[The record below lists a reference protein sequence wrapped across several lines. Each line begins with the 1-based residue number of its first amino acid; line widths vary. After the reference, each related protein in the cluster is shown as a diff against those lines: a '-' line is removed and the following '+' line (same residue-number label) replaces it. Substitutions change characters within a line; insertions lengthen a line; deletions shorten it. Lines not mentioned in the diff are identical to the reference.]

1 MNKLTRQQHQVL
13 QMENFVGGSGA
24 NLTSSFYKHGNFNNK
39 QLFDAIKQLF
49 SENDSL
55 RLSLIKHKSGIYQK
69 FLTMDKLNFESR
81 IRTFKTAEE
90 MEEYAQDKAYEI
102 ISYNQ
107 LVNIIPFII
116 GGDGYGIIIQMHHI
130 AGDGWSIGN
139 IMKRFS
145 ALISN
150 SNLEKTAPDLDYQF
164 KDHIKKEEQYYQSN
178 KAQKDKE
185 YWENT
190 FVNFSESTFLSD
202 KEITSFKSARFGIEI
217 TEEQMNKI
225 NTFSKQTGRSFFTI
239 YLGALATY
247 LARIKRQEKFCIGT
261 ALLNRRKIEQQ
272 TSGMFV
278 NTVGL
283 AIPVSKE
290 ESFSSIIE
298 NTQKILFGS
307 IRRMKVDFSE
317 VVEELRNEINQ
328 FKGALYDVY
337 LSYQNISANNE
348 AEVGIIKWYHC
359 GIQPESL
366 AININDWVDT
376 GILKF
381 EYDYQVE
388 KFSEED
394 ILFLHDQIM
403 ELLLSGI
410 DNPLKKVKE
419 LALCDEKQQKKILT
433 EYNQPTIDPT
443 FYSIIERFE
452 KKVAENPDSIAIECE
467 ENKITYQ
474 ELDNT
479 SSDIAFQLEKLGA
492 IGTNVALHIKSGYK
506 QIIAIMA
513 VLKAGATYVP
523 IDVTIPEDRKKFIM
537 NEIEPKVILCDETEF
552 LAIETSTK
560 LELLDRSK
568 NEVKDYHFQRIRVKE
583 QDPAY
588 ILFTSGTTGKPK
600 GVVVNHRNLSHYG
613 EVCKNYFNLN
623 YETRVLQQATYSFD
637 IFVEE
642 VFPTLIAGGTI
653 IIFPRDETMSF
664 ESLAAC
670 IVEQQ
675 ITMISCT
682 PLVVKELAKQNAL
695 DEVEIII
702 SGGDVLKSEYINS
715 LVKKGKRVYNTYGPT
730 ETTVCA
736 CYHEIKSSDSQRT
749 TLLIGKPIK
758 NVQIYILIEKSLA
771 GIGVQGEICIGGAGV
786 TTGYFKNQALTDER
800 FIDNPFGPGKLY
812 RSGDLGYYTSDG
824 ELEYSGRIDNQVKI
838 RGYRV
843 ETAEIEEVLKS
854 NSLIKDAFVRVNE
867 TKEGINHL
875 SAYIIGTKLVDN
887 LVLKDY
893 LREKLPEYM
902 IPNQFLQ
909 LDKFPINLN
918 GKIDINFLPEII
930 VEYTNYEA
938 PTTKTEKKVI
948 QLVEDI
954 LELEN
959 IGRNADFF
967 ELGGHSLK
975 AMQLGTRLNQ
985 QFNVNVSLHQ
995 LFKFPVIHELA
1006 ALIDQSE
1013 YSSQIIP
1020 KVKKSEQYQASPAQK
1035 RLFLVQKIQDSQS
1048 KVYNMPV
1055 GLAFKG
1061 KIELDRLQ
1069 QAFTELEREHEI
1081 LRTTF
1086 QLENGEVVQIVSDS
1100 CRLKVEEIALSED
1113 TLQTELDK
1121 FIQPFNLNKGPLI
1134 RLGIQQRT
1142 QNSYYLFFD
1151 MHHII
1156 SDGLSLTLLF
1166 KELERRYHEK
1176 FISELPIQY
1185 VDYSSWINKK
1195 NKGETKEYWMNYL
1208 EGFEERLAL
1217 PLDFSRPKIQQYN
1230 GNKLKYSLQSELN
1243 ELIYKLSKDLET
1255 TPYVFFASIWF
1266 ILLQKYSMQ
1275 KDITIGTGFAGRSG
1289 QGTEKL
1295 IGLFVNTV
1303 VLRADVSEDKTYYSF
1318 LQELKKRIITI
1329 FDYQDYPFE
1338 QLLED
1343 IGNQVDPSRHPLF
1356 DVMYTYQN
1364 NDELSFS
1371 LDGGELIEEVYDET
1385 IAKFDLQ
1392 FEVVESNQAFSI
1404 EILYN
1409 TDLFMSETIRYLFQQ
1424 SESLIRAISEDLYK
1438 PIAKLSP
1445 VNKEEKNKILNEF
1458 NHWKLNE
1465 KEVPPLKELIE
1476 KMLIDYPGEIAFSS
1490 EGKQVTYEKMVEKVR
1505 IFAQI
1510 LQKHNVEEGD
1520 KVAIIADKSADT
1532 IIAILATAFI
1542 SAVYVPIDPLAPADR
1557 KMQILDDAK
1566 PYVIIEQGEVTTT
1579 GIRKEPAT
1587 FYEDPIAYIMYTSGT
1602 TGRPRGVVI
1611 RQSSIVKLAQKCN
1624 FTQINEETIVL
1635 QTGSMAFDAATFEI
1649 WGTFLNGAK
1658 LVLISKEEML
1668 DVVQLNKVINQES
1681 VNFMFIT
1688 TAFFN
1693 FLIDQDR
1700 HLFDPIQQLFVGGE
1714 KASINH
1720 MRTLLQK
1727 NATIQLANIYG
1738 PTENTTFST
1747 VMPITLAS
1755 TRIPIGYPLKDTA
1768 VYIMQDEELVGVGM
1782 VGEICLAGD
1791 GIADGYYGLPELTKE
1806 KFIPNPFG
1814 KGRLYKSGDLGR
1826 FLADGSIEYIGRL
1839 DDQVKI
1845 RGYRIELQEIQFALT
1860 ELASIKEAYVDV
1872 HETANKEPQIVAY
1885 VVADKPYT
1893 LENVRTELMDK
1904 LPDYMLPSQMHQMA
1918 QLPLNQNGKV
1928 DKKMLPK
1935 GPIKSG
1941 KRTIIPAENKMEQ
1954 MLINI
1959 FEEIINV
1966 KPIGRMDEFFVLGGH
1981 SLKAMQAVNRIEEQ
1995 LQIKLS
2001 LRDLFAYPQIASL
2014 AKFIKKQQPIEL
2026 TTIQKIK
2033 EKDFYPVSSAQKRL
2047 YLIQKMQSSAKIAY
2061 NMPVYLAYEGQL
2073 NHEKLE
2079 VAFTKLVENHEILRT
2094 NFVIVDGIPM
2104 QKINKHQ
2111 KLKCSIIEGQE
2122 PIASIF
2128 TSFIQPFNLEKD
2140 LLVRIGSYENNEGK
2154 YLLFDMHHIISD
2166 GFSVNILLDELA
2178 QLYNGNDCLVPAL
2191 QYKDYSAWLEKY
2203 DFNEAKEYWKQEIL
2217 DMPETFDLFHDRSR
2231 TMEQK
2236 YQGCS
2241 FKKVLSHETTKRI
2254 NTFAVTHQMT
2264 PYMIFIAAFMLLLL
2278 KKSAQN
2284 QIRIGV
2290 PVSGRINK
2298 ETESMLG
2305 LFINTIV
2312 IQNDID
2318 KAESVSNFLEQIKQK
2333 TIMADEY
2340 QAYPLDQLIEELN
2353 IETDSARNPLFD
2365 VMFSF
2370 QNNAPMEF
2378 NFSDITVEKIKTVE
2392 SVTKFDLNLD
2402 VLKEE
2407 EQYVLDFIYREDL
2420 FYPETIETLADY
2432 MEIILSNMIEG
2443 RSETIAELSLTT
2455 DKEKIQI
2462 LTQFNQPESLTKIES
2477 FTLAERFHQTARKFA
2492 KREALIDS
2500 KESIN
2505 YQELEKRVLSLA
2517 RNLREEGGQKGDL
2530 VAVYAEQNNSTI
2542 ISILAI
2548 LELEMAYLL
2557 IDTDLPEER
2566 KQYLFED
2573 GNVQFFLKENS
2584 KTQKI
2589 EFERVHVN
2597 NKNSEQ
2603 HIDDLAY
2610 IMYTSGTTGQPK
2622 GVQITQENILSFIFG
2637 NNFILLDEEIRMLH
2651 TSAMSFDATTFEIF
2665 GTLLFGGSLT
2675 LVPTSDIVNVDT
2687 LAKIIEKNSINCL
2700 FLTTALFNL
2709 LIDENPLIFSQIT
2722 YLLIGGEKASMK
2734 HMRKVKESSP
2744 NTKIYNMYGPTETTT
2759 FATAYEIPNEFKE
2772 IPIGVPIMGKSIYIL
2787 DGLQLCGIGLPGE
2800 ICIGGLGV
2808 SRGYINSPT
2817 VTQEKFIPN
2826 PFGEGEL
2833 YRTGDIGY
2841 FQKDGT
2847 VIYLDRADQQVKI
2860 RGFRIEL
2867 MEIEAALKK
2876 IATIKSAVV
2885 NVKKLAN
2892 GDQVLRGYIVS
2903 NLDLDLDSIKR
2914 ELRNKIPHYMIPA
2927 RMIQIESIPLNKNG
2941 KVDLNNLPDI
2951 EEIRITAENPQTEKE
2966 RILFDVLEEIVGTSF
2981 LTRTSDFFEI
2991 GGDSIKAMRLV
3002 SKIKDNGFDLSLED
3016 IMNYRQ
3022 LDLIAKQMKGTELRT
3037 WSQEAYTGDIGLSAI
3052 QKEWLDWGFP
3062 NNDFFSQGVMLYSDE
3077 LLEVDAVKKTLEE
3090 LIKVHDN
3097 LRLTYRMG
3105 EKKAVI
3111 STYADKSPTYLIE
3124 VVDLRTLD
3132 STEISQLIMNKN
3144 ELIQRKIHLDEG
3156 PLVACIVYQNQISG
3170 TSELFLDIH
3179 HMVVDGVSWRILLE
3193 EFTRIYPA
3201 IKNGLPYKQPEKTAD
3216 YADWI
3221 MLQEKYIQTE
3231 EADLERKYWENL
3243 SSAKTTIW
3251 SDQLVKQTKSQRK
3264 NEMIALS
3271 AELTAQILGD
3281 VSLLYNT
3288 EMNDLLVSGVVA
3300 AVAQT
3305 FKKKKIIVELE
3316 GHGRHI
3322 IDNSLDLEKSIGWYT
3337 SMYPVQITYQKNIE
3351 QFIRGVKMQLRNVP
3365 HKGVMYLPLR
3375 HSQKPIPDSKGDVL
3389 FNFLGDF
3396 DSEYFGDFTQS
3407 KYDTGI
3413 QTDPA
3418 NNLLKPLM
3426 INSSIKDGVLRFE
3439 LTYNTQLI
3447 GKRQI
3452 DSFSEALKNYFVS
3465 LSKHVETRTK
3475 KDNLEWLESD
3485 ALKDIDFNQVMKK
3498 YDSPIQIEEVIQT
3511 DPVTFAQNIFINQTK
3526 YNGLPICACVVRLE
3540 HSISRVRIIE
3550 TINLLI
3556 ASQPALRQVID
3567 ESGENNLT
3575 LSKEYEWPIPYFFVD
3590 NQESKT
3596 ILEEKMKIIPQ
3607 NTALFTDTGLMA
3619 KHFIVRNED
3628 GSHEIY
3634 IYAHH
3639 AIWDLSSLTVW
3650 QREFERLLKEE
3661 NHNSMLIGHESDIE
3675 VAETNGSL
3683 SESQFEFFNETKKYS
3698 KHFRINRLNLFNLT
3712 TNEFKTYKLDKVYQ
3726 QVIDAPLLTALKL
3739 MEVTV
3744 QSNLKAEISKI
3755 PFFILS
3761 HGRNKDN
3768 QNKIGLFI
3776 QLECFIYEGKNKLQ
3790 DSLVQ
3795 KIQSIWTGENI
3806 GDCNFEKIAKRAGMS
3821 EEKMMH
3827 LVKKLP
3833 IINVS
3838 TLLDASFT
3846 ENFEEQTENA
3856 EAFGDTIG
3864 SIQLQLRKEVVKLVV
3879 TTTTQMT
3886 EKIESVMLK
3895 N

>member
-1 MNKLTRQQHQVL
+1 
-13 QMENFVGGSGA
+13 
-24 NLTSSFYKHGNFNNK
+24 
-39 QLFDAIKQLF
+39 
-49 SENDSL
+49 
-55 RLSLIKHKSGIYQK
+55 
-69 FLTMDKLNFESR
+69 MDKIIFETR
-81 IRTFKTAEE
+81 IHTFKTAEE
-90 MEEYAQDKAYEI
+90 MEEYAQDKAYQV

-107 LVNIIPFII
+107 LVHIIPFII
-116 GGDGYGIIIQMHHI
+116 GNDGYGIIIQMHHI

-139 IMKRFS
+139 IMKRFL

-150 SNLEKTAPDLDYQF
+150 SNLEKTAPNLDYQF
-164 KDHIKKEEQYYQSN
+164 KDHLEKEEQYCQSD

-185 YWENT
+185 YWKNT
-190 FVNFSESTFLSD
+190 LINFSESTFLSD
-202 KEITSFKSARFGIEI
+202 KEMTSFKSTRYGIEI

-225 NTFSKQTGRSFFTI
+225 TTFSKQTGKSFFTV

-283 AIPVSKE
+283 AIPVSTE
-290 ESFSSIIE
+290 GSFSSIIE

-317 VVEELRNEINQ
+317 VVEELRNETDQ

-337 LSYQNISANNE
+337 LSYQNISSNNV

-366 AININDWVDT
+366 AININDWIDT
-376 GILKF
+376 GTLKF

-388 KFSEED
+388 KFSEEN

-410 DNPLKKVKE
+410 DNPLQKVKE
-419 LALCDEKQQKKILT
+419 LTLCDEKQQKKILT
-433 EYNQPTIDPT
+433 EYNQPTIET
-443 FYSIIERFE
+443 SFYSIIEHFE
-452 KKVAENPDSIAIECE
+452 KKVAENPDSIAIEFE
-467 ENKITYQ
+467 ETKITYQ

-479 SSDIAFQLEKLGA
+479 SSDIAFQLEELGA

-506 QIIAIMA
+506 QIIAIIA

-523 IDVTIPEDRKKFIM
+523 IDITIPEDRKKIIM
-537 NEIEPKVILCDETEF
+537 NEIEAKVILCDETEF
-552 LAIETSTK
+552 SAIENSTK
-560 LELLDRSK
+560 LELIDNRSK
-568 NEVKDYHFQRIRVKE
+568 NEIKDHHFQRVCVEE

-588 ILFTSGTTGKPK
+588 ILFTSGTTGRPK

-623 YETRVLQQATYSFD
+623 SKTRVLQQATYGFD

-653 IIFPRDETMSF
+653 IIYPRDESMSF
-664 ESLAAC
+664 ESLATC
-670 IVEQQ
+670 IVEKQVS
-675 ITMISCT
+675 MISCT

-702 SGGDVLKSEYINS
+702 SGGDVLKSEYIHS
-715 LVKKGKRVYNTYGPT
+715 LLEKGKRVYNTYGPT

-736 CYHEIKSSDSQRT
+736 CYYEIKPSDSQKI
-749 TLLIGKPIK
+749 TLPLGKPIQ

-786 TTGYFKNQALTDER
+786 ATGYFRNKELTYEQ

-824 ELEYSGRIDNQVKI
+824 EIEYCGRIDNQVKI
-838 RGYRV
+838 RGYRI
-843 ETAEIEEVLKS
+843 EIAEIEEVLKS
-854 NSLIKDAFVRVNE
+854 NSLIRDAFVRMNK
-867 TKEGINHL
+867 TKGGTNYL
-875 SAYIIGTKLVDN
+875 SAYIIGTKPLNN
-887 LVLKDY
+887 LVLKNY

-909 LDKFPINLN
+909 LDEFPINLN
-918 GKIDINFLPEII
+918 GKIDLNSLPEII
-930 VEYTNYEA
+930 VERANYEA
-938 PTTKTEKKVI
+938 PTTATEKKVI
-948 QLVEDI
+948 QLVEDV

-959 IGRNADFF
+959 IGRNSDFF

-985 QFNVNVSLHQ
+985 KFNVNISIGQ

-1013 YSSQIIP
+1013 YSSQMVP
-1020 KVKKSEQYQASPAQK
+1020 KVEKSERYLASPAQK
-1035 RLFLVQKIQDSQS
+1035 RLFLVQQIQDSQS

-1061 KIELDRLQ
+1061 KIELERLQ
-1069 QAFTELEREHEI
+1069 QAFIELERQHES

-1086 QLENGEVVQIVSDS
+1086 QLKDGEVVQIVFDS
-1100 CRLKVEEIALSED
+1100 CRLKIEEILSSEN
-1113 TLQTELDK
+1113 TLQAELDK
-1121 FIQPFNLNKGPLI
+1121 FIRPFDLNKGPLI

-1142 QNSYYLFFD
+1142 ENSYYLFFD

-1156 SDGLSLTLLF
+1156 SDGLSLTFLF
-1166 KELERRYHEK
+1166 EELEQRYHGK
-1176 FISELPIQY
+1176 FIPELPIQY
-1185 VDYSSWINKK
+1185 VDYSSWINNK
-1195 NKGETKEYWMNYL
+1195 NKNETKEYWMNYL
-1208 EGFEERLAL
+1208 AGFEDRLVL
-1217 PLDFSRPKIQQYN
+1217 PLDFPRPKIQQYN
-1230 GNKLKYSLQSELN
+1230 GNKLKYSLPSELN
-1243 ELIYKLSKDLET
+1243 ELIYKLSKDLEI
-1255 TPYVFFASIWF
+1255 TPYIFFASIWF

-1275 KDITIGTGFAGRSG
+1275 KDITLGTGFAGRDG

-1295 IGLFVNTV
+1295 IGLFVNTI
-1303 VLRADVSEDKTYYSF
+1303 VLRADVSKDRTYYSF
-1318 LQELKKRIITI
+1318 LQELKKRITTI
-1329 FDYQDYPFE
+1329 FEHQDYPFE

-1343 IGNQVDPSRHPLF
+1343 IGTQVDPSRHPLF

-1364 NDELSFS
+1364 EDDLNFS
-1371 LDGGELIEEVYDET
+1371 LDDGELIEEVYDET

-1392 FEVVESNQAFSI
+1392 FEVVESNHSFSI

-1409 TDLFMSETIRYLFQQ
+1409 TDLFMSETICYLFQQ
-1424 SESLIRAISEDLYK
+1424 SESLIRAISEDVNK
-1438 PIAKLSP
+1438 SIAKLSP
-1445 VNKEEKNKILNEF
+1445 VNKEEKNQILNEF
-1458 NHWKLNE
+1458 NQWKLNK
-1465 KEVPPLKELIE
+1465 KEVPLLKELIE
-1476 KMLIDYPGEIAFSS
+1476 KMLNDYPEKVAFSS
-1490 EGKQVTYEKMVEKVR
+1490 EGKQFTYEKLVEKVR
-1505 IFAQI
+1505 ILAQT
-1510 LQKHNVEEGD
+1510 LQKYNVEEGD

-1542 SAVYVPIDPLAPADR
+1542 SAVYVPIDPLAPVER
-1557 KMQILDDAK
+1557 QMLILDDANAH
-1566 PYVIIEQGEVTTT
+1566 VIIERGKVTTT
-1579 GIRKEPAT
+1579 GIRKELAT

-1611 RQSSIVKLAQKCN
+1611 RQSSIVKLAQKSN
-1624 FTQINEETIVL
+1624 FAQINEETVIL

-1658 LVLISKEEML
+1658 LVLVSKEEML
-1668 DVVQLNKVINQES
+1668 DTVQLNRVINQES

-1700 HLFDPIQQLFVGGE
+1700 HLFDSIQQLFVGGE
-1714 KASINH
+1714 KASVNH
-1720 MRTLLQK
+1720 MRQLLQK
-1727 NATIQLANIYG
+1727 NKTIQLANIYG

-1755 TRIPIGYPLKDTA
+1755 SRIPIGYPLKDTA
-1768 VYIMQDEELVGVGM
+1768 VYVMQDEELVGVGM

-1791 GIADGYYGLPELTKE
+1791 GIAEGYYGLPELTAE

-1814 KGRLYKSGDLGR
+1814 EGRLYKSGDLGR
-1826 FLADGSIEYIGRL
+1826 FLADGSIEYIGRI

-1860 ELASIKEAYVDV
+1860 ELAGIKEAYVDV
-1872 HETANKEPQIVAY
+1872 NETDNKEQQIVAY
-1885 VVADKPYT
+1885 IVADKPGI
-1893 LENVRTELMDK
+1893 LDHVRTELMER
-1904 LPDYMLPSQMHQMA
+1904 LPNYMLPSQIHQLE

-1928 DKKMLPK
+1928 DKKSLPK
-1935 GPIKSG
+1935 GAIKSE
-1941 KRTIIPAENKMEQ
+1941 KRTIISAGNKMEQ
-1954 MLINI
+1954 MLIDI

-1966 KPIGRMDEFFVLGGH
+1966 KPIGRKDDFFVLGGH
-1981 SLKAMQAVNRIEEQ
+1981 SLKAMQVVNRIEEQ

-2014 AKFIKKQQPIEL
+2014 AKFIKKQQPIEM
-2026 TTIQKIK
+2026 TSIRKIE

-2073 NHEKLE
+2073 DSEKLE

-2094 NFVIVDGIPM
+2094 NFLIVDGIPM
-2104 QKINKHQ
+2104 QKVNKQQ
-2111 KLKCSIIEGQE
+2111 KMTCSMIEGQE
-2122 PIASIF
+2122 SIASIF

-2140 LLVRIGSYENNEGK
+2140 PLVRLGSYENHEGK

-2166 GFSVNILLDELA
+2166 GFSINVLIDELA
-2178 QLYNGNDCLVPAL
+2178 QLYNGNDYVAPLL

-2203 DFNEAKEYWKQEIL
+2203 EFNEAKEYWKQEIL

-2231 TMEQK
+2231 SMEQK
-2236 YQGCS
+2236 YQGLAL
-2241 FKKVLSHETTKRI
+2241 KKILSRETTKKI
-2254 NTFAVTHQMT
+2254 DAFALNHQMT
-2264 PYMIFIAAFMLLLL
+2264 PYMIFTAAFMLLLS

-2290 PVSGRINK
+2290 PVAGRIHK

-2305 LFINTIV
+2305 LFVNTIV
-2312 IQNDID
+2312 IQSDID
-2318 KAESVSNFLEQIKQK
+2318 KEESISNFLEKIKQK
-2333 TIMADEY
+2333 TIMADEH
-2340 QAYPLDQLIEELN
+2340 QAYPLDRLIEELN

-2370 QNNAPMEF
+2370 QNNTPMEF
-2378 NFSDITVEKIKTVE
+2378 NFSDMTVKKIQTVE

-2402 VLKEE
+2402 VIKEE
-2407 EQYVLDFIYREDL
+2407 DTYILDFIYREDL
-2420 FYPETIETLADY
+2420 FYPETIETLANY
-2432 MEIILSNMIEG
+2432 MDVLLSNMIENT
-2443 RSETIAELSLTT
+2443 SVAIADLTLTT
-2455 DKEKIQI
+2455 DVEKNQI
-2462 LTQFNQPESLTKIES
+2462 LTQFNQPEAVTKIEP
-2477 FTLAERFHQTARKFA
+2477 FKLAERFHQAAKKFA
-2492 KREALIDS
+2492 KREALVDS
-2500 KESIN
+2500 TESIS

-2517 RNLREEGGQKGDL
+2517 QKLREQGGQKGDL

-2548 LELEMAYLL
+2548 IELEMAYLL
-2557 IDTDLPEER
+2557 IDNDLPEER

-2584 KTQKI
+2584 EIQKI
-2589 EFERVHVN
+2589 EFERVRTNSKN
-2597 NKNSEQ
+2597 NEQ
-2603 HIDDLAY
+2603 HIDGLAY

-2637 NNFILLDEEIRMLH
+2637 DNFIALDEEIRMLH

-2675 LVPTSDIVNVDT
+2675 LVPTSDVVNVFT
-2687 LAKIIEKNSINCL
+2687 LAKIMEKNSINCL

-2709 LIDENPLIFSQIT
+2709 LIDENPLIFSQLT
-2722 YLLIGGEKASMK
+2722 YLLVGGEKASIK

-2759 FATAYEIPNEFKE
+2759 FATAYELPNEFVE
-2772 IPIGVPIMGKSIYIL
+2772 IPIGGPIMGKSIYIL

-2808 SRGYINSPT
+2808 ATGYLNSST

-2826 PFGEGEL
+2826 PFGEGLL
-2833 YRTGDIGY
+2833 YRTGDRGY

-2847 VIYLDRADQQVKI
+2847 VIYLDRVDQQVKI

-2876 IATIKSAVV
+2876 ISTIKSAVV
-2885 NVKKLAN
+2885 NVKQLAN
-2892 GDQVLRGYIVS
+2892 GDQVLWGYIVS
-2903 NLDLDLDSIKR
+2903 DLDLDLELIKR
-2914 ELRNKIPHYMIPA
+2914 ELRNKIPQYMIPT
-2927 RMIQIESIPLNKNG
+2927 RMMQIESIPLNKNG
-2941 KVDLNNLPDI
+2941 KVDRNNLPEI
-2951 EEIRITAENPQTEKE
+2951 EEIKITTENPQTEKE
-2966 RILFDVLEEIVGTSF
+2966 RILFNVLEEIVGTNF

-2991 GGDSIKAMRLV
+2991 GGDSIKAMRLI
-3002 SKIKDNGFDLSLED
+3002 SKIRDNGFDLSLED

-3022 LDLIAKQMKGTELRT
+3022 LELIAKQMKGTELRT
-3037 WSQEAYTGDIGLSAI
+3037 WSQESYIGMIGLSAI

-3062 NNDFFSQGVMLYSDE
+3062 NNDFFNQGLMLHSDE
-3077 LLEVDAVKKTLEE
+3077 LLEVDAVQKTLEE

-3097 LRLTYRMG
+3097 LRLNYRIG
-3105 EKKAVI
+3105 EKKAEI
-3111 STYADKSPTYLIE
+3111 SAYADKGPTYLIE
-3124 VVDLRTLD
+3124 IVDCNTLD
-3132 STEISQLIMNKN
+3132 PTEISYLIMNKN
-3144 ELIQRKIHLDEG
+3144 ETIQRKIHLDEG
-3156 PLVACIVYQNQISG
+3156 PLVACILYQNKISG

-3179 HMVVDGVSWRILLE
+3179 HMVIDGVSWRILLE
-3193 EFTRIYPA
+3193 EFTRIYPL
-3201 IKNGLPYKQPEKTAD
+3201 IKAGLSYKKPEKTAD
-3216 YADWI
+3216 YAGWI
-3221 MLQEKYIQTE
+3221 AFQEKYVQTE
-3231 EADLERKYWENL
+3231 ESDLERKYWENL
-3243 SSAKTTIW
+3243 SATKTSIW
-3251 SDQLVKQTKSQRK
+3251 SDQLVNQTKWK
-3264 NEMIALS
+3264 LENETIDLS
-3271 AELTAQILGD
+3271 AELTAKLLGD
-3281 VSLLYNT
+3281 TSLLYNT
-3288 EMNDLLVSGVVA
+3288 EMNDILVSGVVA

-3305 FKKKKIIVELE
+3305 FKKEDIIVELE

-3322 IDNSLDLEKSIGWYT
+3322 MDNSLDLEKSIGWFT
-3337 SMYPVQITYQKNIE
+3337 SMYPIQITYQKNIE

-3375 HSQKPIPDSKGDVL
+3375 HSQEPISAIKGDVL

-3396 DSEYFGDFTQS
+3396 DSEALGNFTQS
-3407 KYDTGI
+3407 TYDTGI

-3418 NNLLKPLM
+3418 NNLKKPLM
-3426 INSSIKDGVLRFE
+3426 INASIKGGKLRFE
-3439 LTYNTQLI
+3439 LTYNIQLI
-3447 GKRQI
+3447 EKSQL
-3452 DSFSEALKNYFVS
+3452 DFFSEALKSYFVS
-3465 LSKHVETRTK
+3465 WIEHVEALTK
-3475 KDNLEWLESD
+3475 KENLEWLESD
-3485 ALKDIDFNQVMKK
+3485 SLKTIDFNQVMEK
-3498 YDSPIQIEEVIQT
+3498 YDSSIQIEEVIQT
-3511 DPVTFAQNIFINQTK
+3511 NPVTFAQNIFLNQTK
-3526 YNGLPICACVVRLE
+3526 YKGLPICACVVRLE
-3540 HSISRVRIIE
+3540 ESISRVKILE

-3556 ASQPALRQVID
+3556 AIQPALRQVMD
-3567 ESGENNLT
+3567 KSGENSLT

-3590 NQESKT
+3590 NQESKI
-3596 ILEEKMKIIPQ
+3596 ILEEKMRIIPQ
-3607 NTALFTDTGLMA
+3607 NTDLFADEGLMA
-3619 KHFIVRNED
+3619 KHFVVRNED
-3628 GSHEIY
+3628 GSHDIY

-3650 QREFERLLKEE
+3650 QREFERLFKGESY
-3661 NHNSMLIGHESDIE
+3661 NSMLIEPKSVID
-3675 VAETNGSL
+3675 VAEITGTL
-3683 SESQFEFFNETKKYS
+3683 SESQIDFLNETKKYT
-3698 KHFRINRLNLFNLT
+3698 KQFKINKLNPFIAT
-3712 TNEFKTYKLDKVYQ
+3712 TNEFKTYKLDQVQ
-3726 QVIDAPLLTALKL
+3726 QNIIDAPLLTALKL
-3739 MEVTV
+3739 MKVTV
-3744 QSNLKAEISKI
+3744 QSNLKVEMSKI

-3761 HGRNKDN
+3761 HGRNKEN
-3768 QNKIGLFI
+3768 QNTIGLFI
-3776 QLECFIYEGKNKLQ
+3776 QLECFIYEEIKESQ
-3790 DSLVQ
+3790 DALAQ
-3795 KIQSIWTGENI
+3795 KIQAIWTRE
-3806 GDCNFEKIAKRAGMS
+3806 DSADYNFEEIAKRANMN
-3821 EEKMMH
+3821 EEAMM
-3827 LVKKLP
+3827 LLIKKLP

-3846 ENFEEQTENA
+3846 KNFEEQTENA
-3856 EAFGDTIG
+3856 DAFGDTIG
-3864 SIQLQLRKEVVKLVV
+3864 SIQLQLRKEIVKLVV
-3879 TTTTQMT
+3879 TTAKEIT
-3886 EKIESVMLK
+3886 EKLETVILK